1 MGDFRHWL
9 TFEDL
14 VVELDSDGAQVET
27 WVPAFEVNSRM
38 PCEVTALSGREL
50 LAAQA
55 IQSKITTRLK
65 VHYRP
70 GFKAR
75 IRAWY
80 DDPLLVDDATIYNIE
95 AVIPDPGSRRRF
107 VTLLCSSGVNAG

>member
-75 IRAWY
+75 IAR
-80 DDPLLVDDATIYNIE
+80 
-95 AVIPDPGSRRRF
+95 GS
-107 VTLLCSSGVNAG
+107 TTLCSSMTRRSTTSRQ